1 MTYLMTIRRLCALVL
16 AVLICTP
23 AMADTLF
30 RLGDRVA
37 LLGWEA
43 VGRVDVKGGGFC
55 TGVLIA
61 PNLVLTAAHC
71 VHDGQG
77 ALHAG
82 EDLVFRAGLRDGE
95 SIAKSRIT
103 RIAVTRAYD
112 PLSGMSVDNIR
123 NDAALLELTTP
134 VPIGLA
140 DPFALHS
147 GAAIDNR
154 VSVVSYGRNRDQA
167 LSWQRE
173 CRVLGQGRGL
183 ISFDCDVTFGSSGA
197 PVFDLS
203 GRRARIVSLV
213 VGGAETETGGTVA
226 YGMELPEIVAELKNT
241 LRTMPAT
248 GNSTGFK
255 RLRVG
260 QGGGASGAKFAR
272 P

>member
-1 MTYLMTIRRLCALVL
+1 MTISVIFRRVCAAMLALLVC
-16 AVLICTP
+16 AP

-30 RLGDRVA
+30 RLGDRAA

-43 VGRVDVKGGGFC
+43 VGRVDIKDGGFC

-77 ALHAG
+77 VLQAG
-82 EDLVFRAGLRDGE
+82 EDLVFHAGLRDGD
-95 SIAKSRIT
+95 SIATSRVT
-103 RIAVTRAYD
+103 RIAVTKMYT
-112 PLSGMSVDNIR
+112 PLAGMTVDNIR

-134 VPIGLA
+134 VPIAFA

-173 CRVLGQGRGL
+173 CSVLGQGRGL

-213 VGGAETETGGTVA
+213 VGGAETEAGGTVA

-241 LRTMPAT
+241 LRIMSAT
-248 GNSTGFK
+248 DTNTGFK